1 MVLIKTADHLDCV
14 ALAVIAVIADIGL
27 VADLGYILEALV
39 GLVAVLAVV
48 DNSAV
53 VLAVLLVAGSFVV
66 VPDPVNYRI
75 Q

>member
-1 MVLIKTADHLDCV
+1 MALIKTADHLDCV
-14 ALAVIAVIADIGL
+14 ALAVIADIGL
-27 VADLGYILEALV
+27 VAGLGYILEALV
-39 GLVAVLAVV
+39 VLVVALAVA
-48 DNSAV
+48 DNSVA

>member
-14 ALAVIAVIADIGL
+14 ALAVVADIGL